1 MNNAILY
8 ALLFFSVSGVIAL
21 WVNIWIIHKQVKT
34 LWELLMR
41 CLAEFPQQ
49 VAADHTQDAC
59 TPLDTMIKA
68 TRETVSRV
76 EGREDNASKTDGL

>member
-8 ALLFFSVSGVIAL
+8 ALLLFSVSGVIAL

-34 LWELLMR
+34 LFELLIR
-41 CLAEFPQQ
+41 CLAELSQQ

-59 TPLDTMIKA
+59 DDAAPK
-68 TRETVSRV
+68 V
-76 EGREDNASKTDGL
+76 

>member
-1 MNNAILY
+1 MNNAMLY

-34 LWELLMR
+34 LFELLIR
-41 CLAEFPQQ
+41 CLAELPQQ

>member
-21 WVNIWIIHKQVKT
+21 WVNIWIIHKRVET

-41 CLAEFPQQ
+41 CLAELYQQ

>member
-8 ALLFFSVSGVIAL
+8 ALLLFSVSGVIAL
-21 WVNIWIIHKQVKT
+21 WVNIWFIRKRVEA

-41 CLAEFPQQ
+41 CLAELPQQ
-49 VAADHTQDAC
+49 VATDHTQDAY
-59 TPLDTMIKA
+59 TPLDTIIKA

-76 EGREDNASKTDGL
+76 ERGEPHVSR